1 LKKCPQCQ
9 TDQESDVVTSCPACG
24 YNFAAQTDPVPTGA
38 VDDDDDL
45 DFQVYEQESDD
56 REFVGGQADFDA
68 ADKKDDLGVQSP
80 GEMMENLAH
89 EDIDTPVGS
98 DTPVGPD
105 TPVGSDTLFEP
116 IGQSAPFIPEP
127 EPYEPPP
134 PAPGDFSDL
143 KSDAADDE
151 PEPESSPNGIKK
163 LSEEEVK
170 AIESNL
176 YHGSGYLSDSDKRDL
191 MHKLDG
197 EDQLFTATPIVPP
210 KKTEK
215 AEVSPVSVDK
225 INEELDASRPSPKMA
240 NRGKGVAFYYRNY
253 IQLRGSQHL
262 TPEDELL
269 VAGRAYE
276 LRPKTIDRKMLM
288 GAGGFVFLLLL
299 FAIGSL
305 FVSSPSGNGRIAG
318 IVLNA
323 DNEPFG
329 QGATINLP
337 ELGERAQTNAEGMFV
352 LDDIPSGSH
361 RVELNWDGQTWGADY
376 TTVVDNKVSMIVLRP
391 NGEPA
396 YGTVAQPQDKPKRS
410 QATTDNRRAEQSRT
424 DTRQAS
430 AAATREKPAPR
441 KSESTPK
448 SATTRKQTRT
458 APGRLVL
465 AANVDGARI
474 TLDGHVLGA
483 GNLTYR
489 DIEPGT
495 YRYEVSRDG
504 YKSRTGK
511 VTIGSGEQQTLAVNL
526 ERVAQETKTEEYTAE
541 DFYLSG
547 LAALQ
552 ENDFQAAATDLREAV
567 RRAPGNAD
575 ANFSLG
581 EAFAG
586 MKDWRKAHDAFLR
599 SAEQYRVKG
608 DNSRAITAY
617 NQAIQ
622 ADDES
627 IPAYLGRANL
637 FLAQEEERA
646 AVVDFESVIRL
657 DKRNADAYFGLG
669 KARFEQGLYDKA
681 EKHFKDARS
690 VDPSNPLVH
699 QYLMLCYMAD
709 SDFDEVKKAY
719 EKFAE
724 VATPEEMKD
733 LRSNSRFSAV
743 MRVVDGK
750 H

>member
-1 LKKCPQCQ
+1 MKCPQCH
-9 TDQESDVVTSCPACG
+9 TDQESDLVTSCPACG
-24 YNFAAQTDPVPTGA
+24 YNFAAQTDPIPTGT

-45 DFQVYEQESDD
+45 EFQVYEQESDD

-68 ADKKDDLGVQSP
+68 TDKKDDLGVQSP
-80 GEMMENLAH
+80 GELMENLAH
-89 EDIDTPVGS
+89 EDHGDIDTPIGS
-98 DTPVGPD
+98 SDPD
-105 TPVGSDTLFEP
+105 FEP
-116 IGQSAPFIPEP
+116 IGQTAPFMPEP

-134 PAPGDFSDL
+134 PPPGDFGDL
-143 KSDAADDE
+143 QTETADNP
-151 PEPESSPNGIKK
+151 PEPETSPNGIKK
-163 LSEEEVK
+163 LSEEEVR
-170 AIESNL
+170 AIENNL
-176 YHGSGYLSDSDKRDL
+176 YHGNGYLSDSDKKDL

-197 EDQLFTATPIVPP
+197 DDQLFTATPIVPP
-210 KKTEK
+210 KKTDK
-215 AEVSPVSVDK
+215 PDASPTSVEK
-225 INEELDASRPSPKMA
+225 INEEIDASRPSPKMA
-240 NRGKGVAFYYRNY
+240 NRGKGVAFYFKNY

-305 FVSSPSGNGRIAG
+305 FVSSPSGNGQIAG

-337 ELGERAQTNAEGMFV
+337 ELGEQARTNAEGMFV
-352 LDDIPSGSH
+352 IDDIPSGSH
-361 RVELNWDGQTWGADY
+361 RVELTWDGQTWGADY
-376 TTVVDNKVSMIVLRP
+376 TTVVDNEVSMIVLRP
-391 NGEPA
+391 TGEPE
-396 YGTVAQPQDKPKRS
+396 YGTVAQPEDKPERS
-410 QATTDNRRAEQSRT
+410 QAASDRRRAEQSRT

-430 AAATREKPAPR
+430 PAAATREEPAPR
-441 KSESTPK
+441 KQAPTPR
-448 SATTRKQTRT
+448 ATTTSKKTRT

-465 AANVDGARI
+465 AANVSGARI
-474 TLDGHVLGA
+474 ALDGNVLGA

-489 DIEPGT
+489 DIKPGT

-504 YKSRTGK
+504 YKTKTGK

-526 ERVAQETKTEEYTAE
+526 EKLAQQAKAEEYTAE

-552 ENDFQAAATDLREAV
+552 ENDFQAAVTDLSEAV
-567 RRAPGNAD
+567 RREPGNAD

-581 EAFAG
+581 EAYG
-586 MKDWRKAHDAFLR
+586 GLKDWRHAHDAFLR
-599 SAEQYRVKG
+599 SAEQYRLNG
-608 DNSRAITAY
+608 DNNRAITAY

-622 ADDES
+622 SDDES
-627 IPAYLGRANL
+627 IPAYLGRGNL
-637 FLAQEEERA
+637 FLAQKEERA

-657 DKRNADAYFGLG
+657 DKRNAEAYFGLG

-724 VATPEEMKD
+724 VASPEQLQD